1 MPTTMTMGT
10 SYHFVPDTLKEEER
24 WINTDIG
31 DTECGEQCRVQVI
44 ALRVG
49 PRESL
54 IVLFG
59 SPFLE
64 QKKTNWKFNVT
75 M

>member
-10 SYHFVPDTLKEEER
+10 SYHFVPDALLKEEER
-24 WINTDIG
+24 WINTDID
-31 DTECGEQCRVQVI
+31 DTERGEQCGVRVI

-54 IVLFG
+54 IVLVLFG

-64 QKKTNWKFNVT
+64 
-75 M
+75 